1 MEESACLE
9 HEELEDTATDSSPLY
24 WPHDA
29 PVICL
34 DKNSIN
40 IQWPPLFFFKKKL
53 NIFHTKLSF
62 SKIYAYKVVG

>member
-9 HEELEDTATDSSPLY
+9 HEELEGMATNSSLLY

-34 DKNSIN
+34 DKSSVNDQCTPIMSAYEI
-40 IQWPPLFFFKKKL
+40 I
-53 NIFHTKLSF
+53 
-62 SKIYAYKVVG
+62 IY